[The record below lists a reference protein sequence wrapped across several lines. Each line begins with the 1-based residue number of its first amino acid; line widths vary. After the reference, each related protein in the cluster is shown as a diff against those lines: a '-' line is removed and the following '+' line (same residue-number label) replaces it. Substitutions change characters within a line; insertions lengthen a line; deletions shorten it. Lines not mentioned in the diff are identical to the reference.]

1 MFFVLSKII
10 AFFIMPINFL
20 FVMTLLWW
28 FSAAKLKRPKLT
40 KYMARFTIIGWLV
53 VGYYPVPDYLLSQL
67 ENIYPQATVDYTEL
81 TGVIV
86 LGGGE
91 GKGTIA
97 EARNEASLSRGAER
111 LSEAIKASKNNSALK
126 VLYTG
131 HTSKIFHTGWSGS
144 DIARKFLTDQGVA
157 SEKILLE
164 GKSRNTYENALFSKT
179 FLEDH
184 SNAGNWGLI
193 TSAAHMN
200 RSMKIFEKVGLGD
213 RITAIPVDYET
224 SGQTN
229 WWRFDFKEGN
239 YLWRNYL
246 HETIG
251 TLVYRLTG
259 KL

>member
-1 MFFVLSKII
+1 MFFVLSKILS
-10 AFFIMPINFL
+10 FFLVPINFL
-20 FVMTLLWW
+20 FVLTLLWW
-28 FSAAKLKRPKLT
+28 FSGWKLKKPAFTKFLMRLT
-40 KYMARFTIIGWLV
+40 LISWFV

-67 ENIYPQATVDYTEL
+67 ENTYPQASVDSNEL

-97 EARNEASLSRGAER
+97 QARNEASLSRAAER
-111 LSEAIKASKNNSALK
+111 LSEATKRSKQNPSLK

-144 DIARKFLTDQGVA
+144 DIAKKFLNDQGVPA
-157 SEKILLE
+157 DKILLE
-164 GKSRNTYENALFSKT
+164 GKSRNTYENAVLSKT
-179 FLEDH
+179 FLERV
-184 SNAGNWGLI
+184 GNEGRWGLI

-200 RSMKIFEKVGLGD
+200 RSMQIFEKVGLGE
-213 RITAIPVDYET
+213 RLIPIPVDYET
-224 SGQTN
+224 SGKQD
-229 WWRFDFKEGN
+229 WWRFNLKDGN

>member
-20 FVMTLLWW
+20 FVMTLIWW
-28 FSAAKLKRPKLT
+28 LSAGMFKRPKLA
-40 KYMARFTIIGWLV
+40 KFMGSFTIVGWLV

-67 ENIYPQATVDYTEL
+67 ENAYPQATVDYTEL

-86 LGGGE
+86 LGGAE
-91 GKGTIA
+91 GKGVIA
-97 EARNEASLSRGAER
+97 DGRNEVVLRRAAER
-111 LSEAIKASKNNSALK
+111 LTEAVEAHKNNPSLK

-131 HTSKIFHTGWSGS
+131 FSGSVFHKGWSGAK
-144 DIARKFLTDQGVA
+144 IANKFLLEQGVA
-157 SEKILLE
+157 ADKIILE
-164 GKSRNTYENALFSKT
+164 ERSRNTFENAVFSKT
-179 FLEDH
+179 YLEQAG
-184 SNAGNWGLI
+184 NEGNWGLI

-200 RSMKIFEKVGLGD
+200 RSMKIFEKVGLGK
-213 RITAIPVDYET
+213 RVTAIPVDYET
-224 SGQTN
+224 SGQTD
-229 WWRFDFKEGN
+229 WWRFDLKDGN
-239 YLWRNYL
+239 DLWRNYL

>member
-1 MFFVLSKII
+1 MFFILSKII

-20 FVMTLLWW
+20 FVITVLWW
-28 FSAAKLKRPKLT
+28 LSAAKFKMPRLT
-40 KYMARFTIIGWLV
+40 KFLARFTLLSWII
-53 VGYYPVPDYLLSQL
+53 VGYYPIPDYLLSQI
-67 ENIYPQATVDYTEL
+67 ENTYPQATVDYSTL

-111 LSEAIKASKNNSALK
+111 LSESVKAYKNNPSLK

-131 HTSKIFHTGWSGS
+131 HTGSIFHKGWSGS
-144 DIARKFLTDQGVA
+144 DIAKKFLLDQGVA
-157 SEKILLE
+157 PEKIILE
-164 GKSRNTYENALFSKT
+164 TKSRNTYENAILSKT
-179 FLEDH
+179 FLEQAG
-184 SNAGNWGLI
+184 NEGNWGLI

-200 RSMKIFEKVGLGD
+200 RSMKIFEKIGLGE
-213 RITAIPVDYET
+213 RLIAMPVDYET
-224 SGQTN
+224 SGKSD
-229 WWRFDFKEGN
+229 WWRFDLKDGN
-239 YLWRNYL
+239 DLWRNYL

-251 TLVYRLTG
+251 TWVYKLTG

>member
-10 AFFIMPINFL
+10 AFFITPINFL
-20 FVMTLLWW
+20 FVMTLIWW
-28 FSAAKLKRPKLT
+28 LSAAVFKRPKLT
-40 KYMARFTIIGWLV
+40 KFMARFTIVGWLV
-53 VGYYPVPDYLLSQL
+53 VGYYPVPAYLLSQL
-67 ENIYPQATVDYTEL
+67 ENTYPQATINYKDL

-97 EARNEASLSRGAER
+97 QARNEASLSRAADR
-111 LSEAIKASKNNSALK
+111 LTKAVEAHKKNPSLK

-131 HTSKIFHTGWSGS
+131 FSSSIIHKGWSGAK
-144 DIARKFLTDQGVA
+144 IANKFMVDQGV
-157 SEKILLE
+157 STDKIILE
-164 GKSRNTYENALFSKT
+164 ERSRNTYENALFSKT
-179 FLEDH
+179 YLEQAD
-184 SNAGNWGLI
+184 NAGNWGLI

-213 RITAIPVDYET
+213 RVTAIPVDFET

-229 WWRFDFKEGN
+229 WWRFDLKDGN
-239 YLWRNYL
+239 DLWRNYL

>member
-1 MFFVLSKII
+1 MFFILSKILS
-10 AFFIMPINFL
+10 FFIVPINFL
-20 FVMTLLWW
+20 FVITLLWW
-28 FSAAKLKRPKLT
+28 FSAAVLKRVALT
-40 KYMARFTIIGWLV
+40 KFLARFTIIAWFI

-67 ENIYPQATVDYTEL
+67 ENTYPQANVDATSL

-111 LSEAIKASKNNSALK
+111 LSEAVKMNKNNPSLK
-126 VLYTG
+126 ILYTG
-131 HTSKIFHTGWSGS
+131 HTGSIFHKGWSGS
-144 DIARKFLTDQGVA
+144 DIAKKFLSDQGVA
-157 SEKILLE
+157 DDKILLE
-164 GKSRNTYENALFSKT
+164 AKSRNTYENAVLSKT
-179 FLEDH
+179 FLEQ
-184 SNAGNWGLI
+184 SGSEGRWGLI

-213 RITAIPVDYET
+213 RLMPIPVDYET
-224 SGQTN
+224 SGKSD
-229 WWRFDFKEGN
+229 WWRFDLKDGN
-239 YLWRNYL
+239 DLWRNYL